1 MGALLQGAGADLVPS
16 DNSGLLSGL
25 TAPAGGAAAAQ
36 QPSNG
41 LLAALAARG
50 GLRNDDGTV
59 SPLNPVQ
66 QVGLQGLLGS
76 LGPTRG
82 GQAAAGGATGAPASA
97 PVPQARPAAA
107 GQRAPG
113 TMTGAEMRQLAQQM
127 NGAPSPQ
134 DDHIGAWRRN
144 SDNEDHI
151 RAWQNANAER
161 WRRSAE
167 GTIYDMQGMRPDPSA
182 TDHIRAYNSYR
193 RQNDTLL
200 ASPSQLATA
209 TPMQAP
215 LQAPQAYDWSGYRQQ
230 ARDAT
235 AGMNQMPYTFSNYGQ
250 MNGMKLEDIMKMFYP
265 GWKPPGQ
272 QAEAPAQPDYS
283 GMSGI
288 VYRGGEYG

>member
-41 LLAALAARG
+41 LLASLAARG

-82 GQAAAGGATGAPASA
+82 GQAAAGGASPSQPA
-97 PVPQARPAAA
+97 PAAA
-107 GQRAPG
+107 QRA
-113 TMTGAEMRQLAQQM
+113 MQMAQQS
-127 NGAPSPQ
+127 AQQQPQ
-134 DDHIGAWRRN
+134 
-144 SDNEDHI
+144 
-151 RAWQNANAER
+151 Q
-161 WRRSAE
+161 
-167 GTIYDMQGMRPDPSA
+167 Q
-182 TDHIRAYNSYR
+182 
-193 RQNDTLL
+193 
-200 ASPSQLATA
+200 
-209 TPMQAP
+209 QAP
-215 LQAPQAYDWSGYRQQ
+215 TPQPRPAEAPLGTPQMAYDWSGYRQQ
-230 ARDAT
+230 ARQAT
-235 AGMNQMPYTFSNYGQ
+235 EGTNQMPYTFSNFGGL
-250 MNGMKLEDIMKMFYP
+250 MNGMKVEDIMKMFYP
-265 GWKPPGQ
+265 GYVPPGT
-272 QAEAPAQPDYS
+272 ETPAPQQPDYS